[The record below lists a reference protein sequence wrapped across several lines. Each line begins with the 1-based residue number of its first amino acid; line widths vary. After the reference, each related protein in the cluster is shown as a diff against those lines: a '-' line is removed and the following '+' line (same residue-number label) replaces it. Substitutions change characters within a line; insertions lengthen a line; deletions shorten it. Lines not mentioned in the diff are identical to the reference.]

1 VTIYTIGFA
10 GKSAE
15 QFFTLLIEHHV
26 TRVVDVRL
34 NNVNQL
40 AAFSKRDDLRYFL
53 KHLAEIDY
61 VHLPQLAPSEELLR
75 GYRSESMSWPEY
87 EQRYMQ
93 LLTDRNAS
101 QYIDM
106 ALFDCACLL
115 CSEATP
121 EHCHRRLLAEYIGHL
136 FPDLSIVHL

>member
-1 VTIYTIGFA
+1 MTIYTIGFA

-61 VHLPQLAPSEELLR
+61 VHLPQLAPSEDLLK
-75 GYRSESMSWPEY
+75 GYRSKSMSWPEY
-87 EQRYMQ
+87 EQKYMQ
-93 LLTDRNAS
+93 LLGDRDAS
-101 QYIDM
+101 QFIDM
-106 ALFDCACLL
+106 ALFDRACLL

-121 EHCHRRLLAEYIGHL
+121 EHCHRRLLAEYIGRL
-136 FPDLSIVHL
+136 FPDLLIVHL